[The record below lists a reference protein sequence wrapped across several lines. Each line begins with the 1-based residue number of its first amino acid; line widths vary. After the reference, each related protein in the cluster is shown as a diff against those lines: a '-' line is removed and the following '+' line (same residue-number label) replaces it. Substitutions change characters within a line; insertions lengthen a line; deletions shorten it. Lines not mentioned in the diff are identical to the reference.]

1 MRKIFHYILL
11 FMGFLALLSAC
22 DMLSLSETDQEALD
36 SLSDAGSDLTK
47 AHPFDFYIYHNNRAG
62 AQRICA
68 DLDTKGFQASVQEG
82 AIEGEW
88 LCLARLS
95 FVPSIEKLTEV
106 DQLFEEIIV
115 KYGGEYDGWETI
127 VISE

>member
-1 MRKIFHYILL
+1 MRKIFHCTLLILGL
-11 FMGFLALLSAC
+11 LLLLSAC
-22 DMLSLSETDQEALD
+22 DMLSLSETDKEALD
-36 SLSDAGSDLTK
+36 SLRDAGSDLTK
-47 AHPFDFYIYHNNRAG
+47 AHPFDFYIYHNNKAD
-62 AQRICA
+62 AQLICA
-68 DLDTKGFQASVQEG
+68 DLKQDGFQASVREG

-106 DQLFEEIIV
+106 GLLFEEIIS